1 MTRFW
6 QRRDSDIEARLR
18 TERPEPPPELIERI
32 VARASP
38 PHARRAPRFAFAA
51 LLTVAMLAV
60 LASFGGFGYAA
71 SSVQQAVSAFKA
83 VISAEETSPPLR
95 NFVIGPT
102 AARDQYGPDC
112 AAIRAK
118 LAAHQRAEK
127 AALKR
132 HQAKELAKAK
142 KQAKKLAKAGKVAAS
157 KKKLAQLVK
166 HQNAER
172 SRLAAHQNKEKNRV
186 DAICP

>member
-51 LLTVAMLAV
+51 VLTVAMLAV

-142 KQAKKLAKAGKVAAS
+142 KVGAS
-157 KKKLAQLVK
+157 KKKLALLAK
-166 HQNAER
+166 HQKAER
-172 SRLAAHQNKEKNRV
+172 VRLAAHQKKEKNRV